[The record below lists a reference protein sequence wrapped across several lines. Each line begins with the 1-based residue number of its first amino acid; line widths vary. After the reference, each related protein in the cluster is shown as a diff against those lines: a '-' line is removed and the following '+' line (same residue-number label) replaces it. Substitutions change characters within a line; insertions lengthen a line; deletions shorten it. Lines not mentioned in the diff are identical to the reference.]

1 MGRPGVHRDE
11 AGGLRAD
18 HGGPAADPATCN
30 VNT

>member
-1 MGRPGVHRDE
+1 MGRPDVQEDG

-18 HGGPAADPATCN
+18 HGGPAADPAACY